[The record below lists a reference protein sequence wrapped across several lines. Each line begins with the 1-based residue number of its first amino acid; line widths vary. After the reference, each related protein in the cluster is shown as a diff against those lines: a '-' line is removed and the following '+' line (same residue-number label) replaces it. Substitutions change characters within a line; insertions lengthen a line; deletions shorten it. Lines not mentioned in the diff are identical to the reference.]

1 MSGDNE
7 NESCYISSLVLAH
20 KLTTALAP
28 SMTLIVCRLIL
39 NDNCC
44 SLSINLMKYN
54 PGRPTVGNTHTDKCS
69 KQCHRHLWGSFLH
82 CKQHM
87 RLNVDC
93 KCPPGEVADWDR

>member
-28 SMTLIVCRLIL
+28 SMTLIVCPLIL

-69 KQCHRHLWGSFLH
+69 KQCHRHL
-82 CKQHM
+82 
-87 RLNVDC
+87 
-93 KCPPGEVADWDR
+93 